1 MPRRSFQFTV
11 LGSRQA
17 DVIYVTLNVDDEAK
31 ALAKATKIAAKRS
44 GDPCP
49 EFIRT
54 TPPIR

>member
-17 DVIYVTLNVDDEAK
+17 GVIYVTLSYDDEAK
-31 ALAKATKIAAKRS
+31 ALAKATKLAAKRS
-44 GDPCP
+44 GDPAP
-49 EFIRT
+49 VFIRS